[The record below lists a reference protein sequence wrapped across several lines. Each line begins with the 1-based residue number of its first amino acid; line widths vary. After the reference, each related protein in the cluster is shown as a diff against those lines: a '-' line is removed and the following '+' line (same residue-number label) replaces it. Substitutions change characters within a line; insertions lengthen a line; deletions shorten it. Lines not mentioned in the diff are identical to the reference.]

1 MVENLETQYCY
12 LNSNNSDKLF
22 NMFLSKRTED
32 KDSINLVI
40 VKQVG
45 ETASSQIYGLKTNQN
60 EPSSTDEKELQL
72 RNE

>member
-1 MVENLETQYCY
+1 
-12 LNSNNSDKLF
+12 
-22 NMFLSKRTED
+22 MFLSKRTED